1 MAAPTARELITE
13 AEPLADAE
21 GALLRGRAALAA
33 ARPSA
38 GTEAARCAAARE
50 ALAEARRGLALN
62 PADQALK
69 RLADDAALRA
79 QRITD
84 CHR

>member
-1 MAAPTARELITE
+1 MIGKFLDKVYAARDLKGTKALYDEWS
-13 AEPLADAE
+13 ASYDAE
-21 GALLRGRAALAA
+21 VGEFGYVT
-33 ARPSA
+33 P
-38 GTEAARCAAARE
+38 ARCAAARE

>member
-1 MAAPTARELITE
+1 
-13 AEPLADAE
+13 
-21 GALLRGRAALAA
+21 
-33 ARPSA
+33 
-38 GTEAARCAAARE
+38 
-50 ALAEARRGLALN
+50 LALN